1 MSRFPNMIDWSSI
14 SSRPFSKYA
23 ASLEAMGSP
32 KFPLHIGDTHLPP
45 PKSATL
51 SNLPTD
57 DMRLHKYCPPK
68 GLPQLVSAL
77 ANEYG
82 VSTKRVMITPG
93 ATGGLHIAAMSTLSP
108 GDEVLVLAPFWP
120 LSAGIIR
127 AVGAVAVPVPFFGS
141 ESSAREKLAPYI
153 TSRTVGIYCN
163 TPNNPSGV
171 MLSPEEVE
179 DLASVAV
186 DEGWWIYADEVYEKL
201 IYSGEHLPLRHFAP
215 KNTISIFSFSKA
227 YAMAGYRC
235 GYVILPNEQMENTFL
250 KGMVHSSYSVP
261 TAAQVMAI
269 GVIENEAQW
278 LEETKRVYHEAGC
291 EVAKILGQPEP
302 TNGTFIF
309 MDIDDALQNRTFDE
323 FMESCIQHK
332 LLLAPG
338 SAFGPGYET
347 HIRIC
352 FTSAKPSVCIEG
364 AKIIRNILGL

>member
-1 MSRFPNMIDWSSI
+1 MPRFPAMTDWSSI

-23 ASLEAMGSP
+23 ASIEAMGTA

-45 PKSATL
+45 PRSATL
-51 SNLPTD
+51 SNLPHD

-68 GLPQLVSAL
+68 GVPQLVSLL
-77 ANEYG
+77 ADEYA
-82 VSTKRVMITPG
+82 VSSKRVMITPG

-127 AVGAVAVPVPFFGS
+127 AVGAVAVPVPFFGLEGS
-141 ESSAREKLAPYI
+141 VREKLAPYI
-153 TSRTVGIYCN
+153 TSKTVGVYCN

-171 MLSPEEVE
+171 MLSSDEIG

-186 DEGWWIYADEVYEKL
+186 KEGWWIYADEVYERL
-201 IYSGEHLPLRHFAP
+201 IYEGVHSPLRNHAP
-215 KNTISIFSFSKA
+215 NNTISIFSFSKA

-235 GYVILPNEQMENTFL
+235 GYVILPNEHMEDIFL

-261 TAAQVMAI
+261 TAAQIMAI
-269 GVIENEAQW
+269 GVLSNEAQW
-278 LEETKRVYHEAGC
+278 LEDTKFIYHQTGC
-291 EVAKILGQPEP
+291 EVARILGQPDP

-309 MDIDDALQNRTFDE
+309 MDIGDTLEQRSFDE
-323 FMESCIQHK
+323 FMEACIKHK

-338 SAFGPGYET
+338 SAFGQGYET

-352 FTSAKPSVCIEG
+352 FTSAKPGVCIEG
-364 AKIIRNILGL
+364 AKIIRDILAV